1 MTEQKA
7 KGNSGIGVVYVA
19 LTAATVGIYLLVRHF
34 GASLIAPDRAIPLG
48 PLGSVHSAELSQVMV
63 ALAVIALLSR
73 VLGIIGGRLL
83 KQPQVIGEIVAG
95 ILLGPSVL
103 GILAPSVF
111 ANLFPHE
118 VLPSLSIIAK
128 VGVVLFMFVIGLEID
143 APALRQ
149 QSRATIIVSHASI
162 IVPFA
167 LGSMLALVL
176 YPMYATSDVSF
187 TAFSLFFGI
196 SLSLTAFPVLA
207 RILREYRVQH
217 TPLGVTALACAAIDD
232 VTAWT
237 LLALVV
243 GIATAKI
250 DDALKTL
257 PLLIGYMVVMMM
269 VVRPLF
275 QKLSTWVEKHEDGLS
290 INVLTVAFV
299 GLLLSAAATEYIGI
313 HALFGAFLFGV
324 FLPHEGKL
332 AQALRTRVEDL
343 VGIVFLPAF
352 FAFTGL
358 RTQIGLISGAEDWL
372 ICGGIILVAIV
383 GKFGG
388 TYVAG
393 RMMGMNNR
401 ESAALGVLMNT
412 RGLVELIVL
421 NMGLDLGVLSPR
433 LFAMLVLMA
442 LVTTFMTSPA
452 FHWLVMRRGVMKSMP
467 SGATADGSV

>member
-358 RTQIGLISGAEDWL
+358 RTQIGLI
-372 ICGGIILVAIV
+372 ILVAIV